1 MDEAIQLDEAE
12 CRVLGSLME
21 KHRTVPASYPLS
33 LNALRTACNQTTSRE
48 PVTDYDERTLLQV
61 VARLKERELLRA
73 VWTGGGSRVLR
84 YHERLTEQ
92 LALDDGGSAV
102 LTVLLLRGPQ
112 APGELRGRAERLHTF
127 ADRAEV
133 ETQLADLAGRG
144 LVAELPRQ
152 AGQHDTRWA
161 HVLAPLPATAAAVDA
176 PTVDLDV
183 VLADGTQA
191 RDARVVAG
199 YDAAAAGY
207 ADELIDELTHKPF
220 DRWLL
225 ARVAELAGLGPVADV
240 GCGPGQITA
249 FLAEAGADVTGF
261 DLSPGM
267 IRQALDRFPDLN
279 FEVGDLTRLL
289 RPRTAGGWS
298 AITAWYALVHLAASE
313 LPDAM
318 AALTRVLVPGGVLAL
333 ALHCGPDVQHV
344 SEFFGAQ
351 VDLDFVF
358 HDSGQVLAAVAA
370 AGLTEVEWY
379 LRGPYDGV
387 EIATQRLYVLA
398 RRPQ

>member
-1 MDEAIQLDEAE
+1 MDEPLQLDEVE

-33 LNALRTACNQTTSRE
+33 LNALRTACNQTSSRE
-48 PVTDYDERTLLQV
+48 PVTDYDERTLLAA
-61 VARLKERELLRA
+61 VAGLKERQLLRG

-92 LALDDGGSAV
+92 LGLDDPSAAV

-112 APGELRGRAERLHTF
+112 APGELRTRTERLHTF
-127 ADRAEV
+127 GDRSDV
-133 ETQLADLAGRG
+133 ELQLADMAGRG

-152 AGQHDTRWA
+152 PGQHDPRWA
-161 HVLAPLPATAAAVDA
+161 HLLAPLPATGPMAQA
-176 PTVDLDV
+176 PAVDLDV
-183 VLADGTQA
+183 VLTDGA
-191 RDARVVAG
+191 VVRDARVVAG

-207 ADELIDELTHKPF
+207 AQELLDELAHKPF

-225 ARVAELAGLGPVADV
+225 ARVAELAGLGAVADV
-240 GCGPGQITA
+240 GCGPGQVTA
-249 FLAEAGADVTGF
+249 FLAEAGADAIGF

-267 IRQALDRFPDLN
+267 IAEATARFPELS

-298 AITAWYALVHLAASE
+298 AITAWYALVHLAGSE
-313 LPDAM
+313 LPDAI
-318 AALTRVLVPGGVLAL
+318 AALARVLLPGGVLAL
-333 ALHCGPDVQHV
+333 AVHCGPDVQHV
-344 SEFFGAQ
+344 TDLFGAE
-351 VDLDFVF
+351 VDLDFVL
-358 HDSGQVLAAVAA
+358 HDSGQVLAAVSA
-370 AGLTEVEWY
+370 AGLTGVEWY

-387 EIATQRLYVLA
+387 EIPTQRLYVLA
-398 RRPQ
+398 RRPG